1 MTELRITKKRFCK
14 DCKHSRGIGFDFW
27 CGEGHTEY
35 EVFGAETN
43 CPYYE
48 FHDWSKGVPRETED
62 KRFEVFKTNIMIGIN
77 DNGESIGNVYDTCNL
92 LNKLNN
98 ELQEFQ
104 KKNKE
109 LKALV
114 SFYKSFQEDARKLEK
129 ENRQLKQ
136 KEGDLGTAC
145 AEEIDKIEEE
155 FDKEISRLIRENNQI
170 KTKINF
176 YKKESGQL
184 KEQLKDCQQKKQ
196 NIKDLLMNS
205 EPVVEQKKLQKI
217 IYRAVNILIDEKI
230 DELEEKYRFGQEV
243 YRGCPMHNIRF
254 GINVLKELKREL
266 PDDRD

>member
-1 MTELRITKKRFCK
+1 MTELRIIKRFCK

-48 FHDWSKGVPRETED
+48 YHDWSKGTPRETED

-98 ELQEFQ
+98 ELQQLQ
-104 KKNKE
+104 KNNKE

-136 KEGDLGTAC
+136 KIRDSRT
-145 AEEIDKIEEE
+145 AEEINKIEEE
-155 FDKEISRLIRENNQI
+155 FDKEISRLIRENNEL
-170 KTKINF
+170 KSKF
-176 YKKESGQL
+176 SVQL
-184 KEQLKDCQQKKQ
+184 DFLQAENQHMRTVLNENKD
-196 NIKDLLMNS
+196 
-205 EPVVEQKKLQKI
+205 
-217 IYRAVNILIDEKI
+217 
-230 DELEEKYRFGQEV
+230 
-243 YRGCPMHNIRF
+243 
-254 GINVLKELKREL
+254 LKELLNLITAAYSVIKNESVKEILRDEIKGIDTVTDVSARAWHDYCILSKFFRERYGE
-266 PDDRD
+266 DWDNYD